1 MLVFSNNLGETL
13 MVGNLELLF
22 FIFSPFLKSS
32 TYRKERSLSKDTLC
46 NNYPLRLEFLVLAL
60 GWAQLQ
66 KLFEKIQIFVKITF
80 LLKNWS
86 FFQKLLFWLSLSIQN
101 SREGA
106 HPNGNKLQKKVIYR
120 IPKGGFSQ
128 KIYNVLLLY

>member
-32 TYRKERSLSKDTLC
+32 TYRKERSPSKDTLW

-60 GWAQLQ
+60 GWIQLQ
-66 KLFEKIQIFVKITF
+66 KLFEKIFRHAEYESARRD
-80 LLKNWS
+80 LN
-86 FFQKLLFWLSLSIQN
+86 FFM
-101 SREGA
+101 G
-106 HPNGNKLQKKVIYR
+106 
-120 IPKGGFSQ
+120 
-128 KIYNVLLLY
+128 

>member
-32 TYRKERSLSKDTLC
+32 TYRKERSPSKDTLC

-60 GWAQLQ
+60 GWIQLQ

-80 LLKNWS
+80 LHKNLS
-86 FFQKLLFWLSLSIQN
+86 FFQKLLF
-101 SREGA
+101 
-106 HPNGNKLQKKVIYR
+106 
-120 IPKGGFSQ
+120 
-128 KIYNVLLLY
+128 

>member
-22 FIFSPFLKSS
+22 LIFSLWSS

-60 GWAQLQ
+60 GWAQL
-66 KLFEKIQIFVKITF
+66 
-80 LLKNWS
+80 
-86 FFQKLLFWLSLSIQN
+86 
-101 SREGA
+101 
-106 HPNGNKLQKKVIYR
+106 
-120 IPKGGFSQ
+120 
-128 KIYNVLLLY
+128 